1 MKTTVK
7 DAQVCQKIIQIEV
20 PAETISEE
28 FDNMTKVY
36 IKSATLPGFRKGR
49 APKQLVLKRYQKE
62 IDQDLLERL
71 VPKFYQ
77 EALEKVDL
85 KVIGVIDVTEA
96 TITKG
101 EPLCFD
107 VTIEVEPEFKLPKYT
122 DIPIKEKKE
131 TVTKAKIKEQID
143 AIKQQQ
149 ATFDDVEG
157 KPVAKGDMA
166 QITYSAT
173 VKKKK
178 LEDEVP
184 AAKGLGKGEGYWIAA
199 DEHAFLPGMGEAI
212 IGMNVGDK
220 KEVSVLFKADFA
232 IRELAGITAIYKIKV
247 TGIRERKLP
256 KLDKAFYERLG
267 VKDKEELETNIKKE
281 LERQM
286 EQNMVNEKHS
296 QLFEYLLKKT
306 TMDLPESL
314 VQQHIRGTVQDIARQ
329 RMMMGATQEQ
339 ITEQKDELLE
349 LAKKQSEESLKLRYI
364 GLSIAEKEN
373 LTVDRNDVDEEIAKM
388 AIRQQKDAQTLRKE
402 LIKEDRLETVEN
414 QVRFEKAIAFM
425 LENAKIKK

>member
-199 DEHAFLPGMGEAI
+199 DEHSFLPGMGDAI

-267 VKDKEELETNIKKE
+267 VKDKEELETNIEKE

-364 GLSIAEKEN
+364 GLNIAEKEN

>member
-199 DEHAFLPGMGEAI
+199 DEHAFLPGMGDAI

-220 KEVSVLFKADFA
+220 KEVSVLFRGDFA

-267 VKDKEELETNIKKE
+267 VKDKEELETNIEKE

>member
-1 MKTTVK
+1 
-7 DAQVCQKIIQIEV
+7 
-20 PAETISEE
+20 
-28 FDNMTKVY
+28 
-36 IKSATLPGFRKGR
+36 
-49 APKQLVLKRYQKE
+49 
-62 IDQDLLERL
+62 
-71 VPKFYQ
+71 
-77 EALEKVDL
+77 
-85 KVIGVIDVTEA
+85 
-96 TITKG
+96 
-101 EPLCFD
+101 
-107 VTIEVEPEFKLPKYT
+107 
-122 DIPIKEKKE
+122 
-131 TVTKAKIKEQID
+131 
-143 AIKQQQ
+143 
-149 ATFDDVEG
+149 
-157 KPVAKGDMA
+157 MA

-199 DEHAFLPGMGEAI
+199 DEHAFLPGMGDAI

-220 KEVSVLFKADFA
+220 KEVSVLFRGDFA

-267 VKDKEELETNIKKE
+267 VKDKEELETNIEKE